1 MEELRHHLQQLPD
14 FLQAE
19 LAAQVGDWGGSEYI
33 DITDRHI
40 HALNQLIT
48 NKRAPL
54 RQDHI
59 DNIPI
64 ELDATPWTKSDIEM
78 NARLNSLNLTGIIPI
93 DFFSMTV
100 YAQFHMESIR
110 FLNELK
116 TQLESLHARIKEQH
130 RQHVERL
137 AQEAA
142 NRQAQE
148 AAHRQAEE
156 AARAR
161 AEAEAAA
168 RRLAE
173 EQAAQQRAIE
183 AAFQLAQRQIEEA
196 EHALALRNAEEARA
210 TEAES
215 LRVIEVTFGPEAS
228 REIDNAIKVLRGT
241 IEIAIT
247 DFSNT
252 ISAHGAFDMSQ
263 LEAIQNM
270 SATH

>member
-1 MEELRHHLQQLPD
+1 MEELHHHLQQLPD
-14 FLQAE
+14 FLRAE
-19 LAAQVGDWGGSEYI
+19 LAAQVGDWGGLEYI

-40 HALNQLIT
+40 QAINSLIT

-64 ELDATPWTKSDIEM
+64 ELDATPWTKPDIEM

-116 TQLESLHARIKEQH
+116 TNLESLHARIKEQH

-142 NRQAQE
+142 ERQAQE
-148 AAHRQAEE
+148 TARRQAEE
-156 AARAR
+156 AARAQ
-161 AEAEAAA
+161 AETEAAA
-168 RRLAE
+168 QRVAE
-173 EQAAQQRAIE
+173 EQAAQQRTRE
-183 AAFQLAQRQIEEA
+183 AALQLAQRQIEEA
-196 EHALALRNAEEARA
+196 ERAFAQRLAEEAR
-210 TEAES
+210 TREAES
-215 LRVIEVTFGPEAS
+215 RHAVQVTFGPDVSQDVEG
-228 REIDNAIKVLRGT
+228 AIRILKES

-247 DFSNT
+247 DFSNA
-252 ISAHGAFDMSQ
+252 ISVHGALDMRQ
-263 LEAIQNM
+263 LDAIQTM

>member
-1 MEELRHHLQQLPD
+1 MEELHHHLQQLPG

-19 LAAQVGDWGGSEYI
+19 LAAHVGDWNGTRYI
-33 DITDRHI
+33 DITDKHI
-40 HALNQLIT
+40 HAINHLVAS
-48 NKRAPL
+48 KRAPL

-59 DNIPI
+59 DNSYFLWGTDPWDKSSL
-64 ELDATPWTKSDIEM
+64 ELNAQMRGMPSGVPTDFYYMTGDA
-78 NARLNSLNLTGIIPI
+78 R
-93 DFFSMTV
+93 
-100 YAQFHMESIR
+100 FHMESIR

-116 TQLESLHARIKEQH
+116 DNLESLHARLIEQ
-130 RQHVERL
+130 ER
-137 AQEAA
+137 EY
-142 NRQAQE
+142 NERMAQE

-183 AAFQLAQRQIEEA
+183 AALQLAQRQVEEA
-196 EHALALRNAEEARA
+196 KHALALRNAEEARA
-210 TEAES
+210 KEAES
-215 LRVIEVTFGPEAS
+215 RHAVEVTFGPEAS

-247 DFSNT
+247 DFSNA
-252 ISAHGAFDMSQ
+252 INAHGALGLSQ
-263 LEAIQNM
+263 LETIQHMN
-270 SATH
+270 ATH

>member
-1 MEELRHHLQQLPD
+1 
-14 FLQAE
+14 
-19 LAAQVGDWGGSEYI
+19 
-33 DITDRHI
+33 
-40 HALNQLIT
+40 
-48 NKRAPL
+48 
-54 RQDHI
+54 
-59 DNIPI
+59 
-64 ELDATPWTKSDIEM
+64 M
-78 NARLNSLNLTGIIPI
+78 NLCTL
-93 DFFSMTV
+93 
-100 YAQFHMESIR
+100 
-110 FLNELK
+110 ELK
-116 TQLESLHARIKEQH
+116 NSTGSTLSVLLKRPQTVKPKKPHNAKPKKK
-130 RQHVERL
+130 
-137 AQEAA
+137 
-142 NRQAQE
+142 
-148 AAHRQAEE
+148 
-156 AARAR
+156 RAR
-161 AEAEAAA
+161 AEAEEAA

-173 EQAAQQRAIE
+173 EQAAQQGAIE
-183 AAFQLAQRQIEEA
+183 AAFQLAQRQVEET

>member
-1 MEELRHHLQQLPD
+1 MEELHHHLRQLPG

-19 LAAQVGDWGGSEYI
+19 LAAQVGDWSGIRYI
-33 DITDRHI
+33 DITDKHV
-40 HALNQLIT
+40 HAINQLIAI
-48 NKRAPL
+48 KRAPL

-59 DNIPI
+59 DNSYFLWGADPWDKSSLELNAEIRAIPGRVP
-64 ELDATPWTKSDIEM
+64 T
-78 NARLNSLNLTGIIPI
+78 
-93 DFFSMTV
+93 DFFYMTGD
-100 YAQFHMESIR
+100 ARFHIESIR

-116 TQLESLHARIKEQH
+116 GNLESLHARLIEQ
-130 RQHVERL
+130 EREYNERM

-142 NRQAQE
+142 Q
-148 AAHRQAEE
+148 RQAEE
-156 AARAR
+156 EARAR
-161 AEAEAAA
+161 AEAEEAA

-183 AAFQLAQRQIEEA
+183 AAFQLAQRQVEEA

-210 TEAES
+210 KEAES
-215 LRVIEVTFGPEAS
+215 NRAIEMTFGPEAS

-247 DFSNT
+247 DFSNA
-252 ISAHGAFDMSQ
+252 INPHGALNMSQ